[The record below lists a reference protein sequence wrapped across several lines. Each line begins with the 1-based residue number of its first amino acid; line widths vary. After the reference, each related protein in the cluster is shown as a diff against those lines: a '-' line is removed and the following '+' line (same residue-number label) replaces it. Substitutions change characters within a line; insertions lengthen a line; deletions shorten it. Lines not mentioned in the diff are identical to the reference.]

1 MAKPSKITDM
11 RATVSRLWCRK
22 GYQAIT
28 LFGRIYTR
36 EQAMADSLNR
46 RFDTLKNHEMIHL
59 RQAQSTRNSWLLF
72 YTLYIYY
79 SLRAV
84 SYWRKK
90 RNAAYYLNPFEMEAY
105 RHMNNLHYLDDK
117 PNGTEEW
124 RKFAR
129 MPLSERLSIINK
141 S

>member
-1 MAKPSKITDM
+1 M

-36 EQAMADSLNR
+36 EQSMADSLNR

-79 SLRAV
+79 SVGALR
-84 SYWRKK
+84 YWRKM
-90 RNAAYYLNPFEMEAY
+90 RNAPYYLNPFEMEAY

-117 PNGTEEW
+117 NRGTDEW
-124 RKFAR
+124 RRYAR
-129 MPLSERLSIINK
+129 MTLSERLRLLQDSRK
-141 S
+141 AART